1 MSGQDS
7 KVQLPPGPILWHNY
21 GWNDQWIII
30 GWVSTH
36 PVNKIFANVDIL
48 SSFEDDIYNFLI
60 LISPS
65 KLDPEGPAYAKMMK
79 SKKFD
84 PKKSQVLEVWFI
96 AHNNLKWSFM
106 FCFKVMAEQE
116 RGNFAVDTAAVR
128 QEREEGAHEGGRRI

>member
-7 KVQLPPGPILWHNY
+7 KVQLPPGPILWHNH

-30 GWVSTH
+30 SWVSTH

-48 SSFEDDIYNFLI
+48 SSFEDDIYNFHI

-84 PKKSQVLEVWFI
+84 PKKSQVLEVQF
-96 AHNNLKWSFM
+96 
-106 FCFKVMAEQE
+106 
-116 RGNFAVDTAAVR
+116 FAYY
-128 QEREEGAHEGGRRI
+128 ILW